1 MKTESLIGM
10 QYIPQDNSY
19 EFNLTNKYSKQ
30 RYLAGTFVPNT
41 EPTITTITSEPFNM
55 VIKSEHGD
63 KQNRTHKMV
72 LVEVE
77 DCTFLTMFYQHGLVT
92 EQNSIDSVYQRR
104 NNILN
109 L

>member
-1 MKTESLIGM
+1 MKTQSLMGM

-19 EFNLTNKYSKQ
+19 EFNLTNKYSE
-30 RYLAGTFVPNT
+30 RSYLAGTIVPNK
-41 EPTITTITSEPFNM
+41 EPTITTITSEPFDM
-55 VIKSEHGD
+55 VIKSAYGD

-92 EQNSIDSVYQRR
+92 EQNSIDSIFQRR
-104 NNILN
+104 NLILN